1 MSAIQAFCANCKRP
15 ILSREKVH
23 KRVHTR
29 YISPHGQ
36 PTSWT
41 VTMCKSC
48 ARDEAAWTAQMRLA
62 DVVVHKAMILAEQAR
77 RRVGVYYVRSQS

>member
-1 MSAIQAFCANCKRP
+1 MSIVAFCANCKRP
-15 ILSREKVH
+15 ILSREKAY

-41 VTMCKSC
+41 VVMCKSC
-48 ARDEAAWTAQMRLA
+48 AKDEAAWTAQMRLA
-62 DVVVHKAMILAEQAR
+62 DVVVHKAMMLAEQAR
-77 RRVGVYYVRSQS
+77 RRVGVNHVRS

>member
-15 ILSREKVH
+15 ILLRERVY

-29 YISPHGQ
+29 YVSPHGQ

-41 VTMCKSC
+41 VVMCKSC
-48 ARDEAAWTAQMRLA
+48 AKDEAAWAAQMQMA
-62 DVVVHKAMILAEQAR
+62 DVVVNKAMMLAEQVR
-77 RRVGVYYVRSQS
+77 RKVGTHYVRSRP